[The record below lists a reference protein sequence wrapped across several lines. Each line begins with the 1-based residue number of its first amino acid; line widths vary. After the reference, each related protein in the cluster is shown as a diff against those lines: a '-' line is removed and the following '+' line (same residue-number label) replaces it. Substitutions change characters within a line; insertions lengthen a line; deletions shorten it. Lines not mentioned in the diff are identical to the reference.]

1 MYSEGFIL
9 GVKRKLKN
17 ARAYTREGGTLF
29 LDFMVYYD
37 FTISE
42 GGALFLGFNG
52 IL

>member
-1 MYSEGFIL
+1 MHGRIH
-9 GVKRKLKN
+9 G
-17 ARAYTREGGTLF
+17 RERFYF

-52 IL
+52 ILWFYNFI